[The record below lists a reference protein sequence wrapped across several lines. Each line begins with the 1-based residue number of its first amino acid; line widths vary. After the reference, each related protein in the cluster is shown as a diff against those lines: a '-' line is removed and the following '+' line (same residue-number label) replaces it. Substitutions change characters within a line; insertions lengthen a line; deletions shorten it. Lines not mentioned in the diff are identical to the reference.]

1 MTAPPFLGQL
11 RQALAGQDRR
21 SYCDILVAGIQDAI
35 SDKTLKPGDVLPSE
49 RDLTA
54 VLDVSRNVIRR
65 AIATLEADGI
75 LSTRHGHGTFVP
87 KDLRKSTNSIL
98 GFSEEMTRRGLTVSN
113 RIIKNVV
120 RQPTG
125 PEAIDLGIAPQGEL
139 REVVRLRLADGVP
152 IAHEVALVPA
162 WAVPDGFDGDRSL
175 YAAMEAEGTRP
186 VRVLQEIGAAAADGA
201 VAEGLDIEP
210 GSPVLRI
217 TRKGLDAGNAVVEF
231 TVSSFRSDRY
241 TWITELRR

>member
-1 MTAPPFLGQL
+1 MIVPAFLDRL
-11 RQALAGQDRR
+11 RHALAGQDRR
-21 SYCDILVAGIQDAI
+21 SYCDILVAGVQDAI
-35 SDKTLKPGDVLPSE
+35 SNKTLKPGDTLPSE
-49 RDLTA
+49 RDLAA

-65 AIATLEADGI
+65 AIATLETDGI

-98 GFSEEMTRRGLTVSN
+98 GFSEEMTRRGLAVSN
-113 RIIKNVV
+113 RIIRNVV

-125 PEAIDLGIAPQGEL
+125 PEAIDLALAPQDEL
-139 REVVRLRLADGVP
+139 REVVRLRLANGIPV
-152 IAHEVALVPA
+152 AHEVALMPA
-162 WAVPDGFDGDRSL
+162 WAVPDGFDGDQSL
-175 YAAMEAEGTRP
+175 YAAMEIEGTRP
-186 VRVLQEIGAAAADGA
+186 VRVLQEISAATADGT
-201 VAEGLDIEP
+201 VAEGLEVEP

-217 TRKGLDAGNAVVEF
+217 IRKGLDAGNAVVEF